1 QPHTSSLLHVRPAT
15 IHGASI
21 PPPSQ
26 GRDWGLR
33 AGPEVE
39 GVCLGEFGRVP
50 RIIQLI
56 QLLPEGPG
64 PEHGRSRRTGWLPEP
79 EVVISIRSVH
89 RSDLGLDVLHR
100 GLNVGTRPRR
110 STMCPPTPYQ
120 QVAVF
125 QREFVAMRES
135 GPWQILL

>member
-1 QPHTSSLLHVRPAT
+1 MQDQQRFTAPRYHLQAKV
-15 IHGASI
+15 G
-21 PPPSQ
+21 
-26 GRDWGLR
+26 DWGLR

-56 QLLPEGPG
+56 QLHPEGPG
-64 PEHGRSRRTGWLPEP
+64 PEHGRPWRTGWLPEP

-89 RSDLGLDVLHR
+89 RSDLGLDMLHR
-100 GLNVGTRPRR
+100 QFPTSDATGTIRDVLPA
-110 STMCPPTPYQ
+110 PYQ

-125 QREFVAMRES
+125 SA
-135 GPWQILL
+135 